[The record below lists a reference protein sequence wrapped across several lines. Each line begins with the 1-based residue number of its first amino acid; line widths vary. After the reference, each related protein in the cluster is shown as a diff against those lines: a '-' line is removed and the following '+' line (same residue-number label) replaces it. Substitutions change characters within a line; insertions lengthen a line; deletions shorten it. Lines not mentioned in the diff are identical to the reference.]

1 MKNNILETIIG
12 TLVIIV
18 AGYFLYFALHNQE
31 HGKKGGYELIAKFS
45 NVDGMAP
52 GSAIRI
58 SGVKVGAVSKI
69 TLDPKTYQ
77 AIAHLEIEPE
87 YHIPSD
93 TMASINSPGLLGD
106 KYMSLEPGS
115 ADDMLKPGD
124 EVTNTQSS
132 ASLEKLLGQVIF
144 NLQNLGKNNTSS
156 ATPAAS
162 ASQASPAN
170 AAAHP

>member
-1 MKNNILETIIG
+1 MKNNIFETVIG
-12 TLVIIV
+12 FAVILV

-31 HGKKGGYELIAKFS
+31 HSKQGSYELIARFS

-58 SGVKVGAVSKI
+58 SGVKVGTVSKI
-69 TLDPKTYQ
+69 TLDAKTYQ
-77 AIAHLEIEPE
+77 AIVHLAIEPD
-87 YHIPSD
+87 YKVPSD
-93 TMASINSPGLLGD
+93 TVASVNSPGLLGD

-124 EVTNTQSS
+124 EITDTQSA

-144 NLQNLGKNNTSS
+144 NLQNLGKSNTAPGPAP
-156 ATPAAS
+156 ATPAPVAAS
-162 ASQASPAN
+162 
-170 AAAHP
+170 HP